1 MVTAPLTNIAVVVVG
16 EPRVFVSLVV
26 IAVIAVLAPIIVDL
40 KPSLRIPAVV
50 VEMVLGAVV
59 GPYGFNL
66 ISPNVATAVLS
77 FLGLGFLLFVAGLE
91 LNPVQI
97 RRHAGSVV
105 IDFAL
110 SAVIGIGAAYLIAQF
125 EPISQPLLLG
135 FALTSTSLG
144 VLVPILRDAHEN
156 QTEFGQMAVAHASMG
171 EFGSLILV
179 AVFFSSKDSAPAAR
193 IGLFLVFA
201 VLMIT
206 ADLIMA
212 RAIRSTRLFDTARRL
227 RGGSWQLDVRLAI
240 LVLIVF
246 AAVADV
252 FGFDGILGC
261 FAAGAIIKVIDRR
274 GFTEDRDLVTKIDA
288 VGYGFLIPVF
298 FISSGINL
306 NLRVLVEQPKHFL
319 LIPAFL
325 VALLIARGLPAQR
338 HRGEIGRV
346 RAAALGLLLS
356 TTLTVLVVVVS
367 IATNTHILDPASAAA
382 LLATGLLSELF
393 FPPLARWLLERTP
406 EPVDSVTE
414 QPV

>member
-1 MVTAPLTNIAVVVVG
+1 MVTAPLTNLAVVVVG

-26 IAVIAVLAPIIVDL
+26 IAVIAVLAPIIIDL

-66 ISPNVATAVLS
+66 ISPNVATDVLS

-105 IDFAL
+105 IDFAM
-110 SAVIGIGAAYLIAQF
+110 SAAIGIGAAYLISRF

-144 VLVPILRDAHEN
+144 VIVPILRDAHEN
-156 QTEFGQMAVAHASMG
+156 RTEFGQMAVAHASMG

-179 AVFFSSKDSAPAAR
+179 AVFFSSKDSAPVAR

-212 RAIRSTRLFDTARRL
+212 RALRSTRLFDTARRL

-240 LVLIVF
+240 LVLITF

-252 FGFDGILGC
+252 FGFDAILGC

-274 GFTEDRDLVTKIDA
+274 GITEDRDLVTKIDA

-306 NLRVLVEQPKHFL
+306 NLRVLVEHPTHLL

-367 IATNTHILDPASAAA
+367 IATDLHILDPAAAAA

-406 EPVDSVTE
+406 KPVDSVTD